1 VLKRGGKSLIKE
13 VLEAMSAVSRLKS
26 RAERRGGEGGGG
38 GVDSRRSVG
47 GCWEGVRF
55 GA

>member
-26 RAERRGGEGGGG
+26 RAERRGGEGGGL
-38 GVDSRRSVG
+38 DSRRSVG